1 MSQRDRHEP
10 GVPCWVTT
18 MQPDVEAAAAFYGA
32 VLGWEY
38 ADGGGFLTAR
48 LRGRDVAAIA
58 PLAPGFDPPP
68 APAWITQ
75 VSVETAEGAAER
87 VERAGG
93 RVVAGPLEFEIG
105 RMHVVADRAGAVF
118 NVWEPRTR
126 HGAQLVNE
134 PGAWSMSRLDT
145 PDSEGAAAFYGEVFG
160 WTTESFG
167 PLTLFRLPGYVGGEP
182 EQPVSREVV
191 AAMMH
196 AEAGAPARWS
206 VDFWVDDI
214 EAAVAGAERAGGAT
228 VLAPFENPV
237 GRSAV
242 LADTAGVTFSISQV
256 IKPG

>member
-1 MSQRDRHEP
+1 
-10 GVPCWVTT
+10 

-38 ADGGGFLTAR
+38 VDSGGFLTAQ

-58 PLAPGFDPPP
+58 PLAPGVDPPP

-75 VSVETAEGAAER
+75 VSVERADGAAER

-105 RMHVVADRAGAVF
+105 RMHVVADPGGAVL

-134 PGAWSMSRLDT
+134 PGAWAMSRLDT
-145 PDSEGAAAFYGEVFG
+145 PDPEEAAAFYGAVFA

-167 PLTLFRLPGYVGGEP
+167 PARLFRLPGYVGGEP

-191 AAMMH
+191 AAMMP
-196 AEAGAPARWS
+196 AEPGAPSRWS
-206 VDFWVDDI
+206 VDFWVDDVD
-214 EAAVAGAERAGGAT
+214 AAVGRAEQSGGAA
-228 VLAPFENPV
+228 VVAPFDSPP
-237 GRSAV
+237 GRTAV
-242 LADTAGVTFSISQV
+242 LADTAGVTFSVSHV
-256 IKPG
+256 KVPG